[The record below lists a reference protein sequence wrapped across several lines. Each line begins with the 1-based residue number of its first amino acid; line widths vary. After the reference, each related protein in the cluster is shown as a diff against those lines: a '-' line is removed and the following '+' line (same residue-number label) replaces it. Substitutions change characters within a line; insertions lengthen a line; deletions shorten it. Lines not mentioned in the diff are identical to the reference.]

1 MNVYTSPQPAYATNI
16 RHLNIIQ
23 TKAQV
28 KSRIKNI
35 YDFSYVP
42 ESILTAFICYLL
54 ICKITIF
61 CS

>member
-42 ESILTAFICYLL
+42 ESILKCLYLL
-54 ICKITIF
+54 PF
-61 CS
+61 NL